1 MHTDDGR
8 KSGRVND
15 ILRHLLV
22 TKSYQWTFKSQRSR
36 IDHLMSLLAG
46 KVART
51 WAFSGCAWPENGF
64 HWISPP
70 ILGRFRRL
78 TVISNRLCKLRMT
91 TFKVYCM
98 TDRHMV
104 IGDPAVDL

>member
-1 MHTDDGR
+1 MMHTDDGR

-15 ILRHLLV
+15 ILRHLLD

-36 IDHLMSLLAG
+36 IDHLMSLFAG
-46 KVART
+46 KVA
-51 WAFSGCAWPENGF
+51 ANAVFSGCAVPENGF

-78 TVISNRLCKLRMT
+78 IMLWNRLCMPR
-91 TFKVYCM
+91 CM
-98 TDRHMV
+98 TV
-104 IGDPAVDL
+104 KAY